1 MTAESGGP
9 KRRLE
14 VRQSGRLV
22 LRQTPLSGGRLW
34 SRSFRAAVK
43 TSARAFVR
51 AAVEA
56 AGRAVVKASNLRQ
69 TLRQG
74 SIKAAVWQRT
84 PEKLQVMG

>member
-9 KRRLE
+9 ERRLD

-22 LRQTPLSGGRLW
+22 LRQTLLSGGRLS

-51 AAVEA
+51 AAV
-56 AGRAVVKASNLRQ
+56 KTTNLHQ

-74 SIKAAVWQRT
+74 FHQSGRLAAD
-84 PEKLQVMG
+84 P